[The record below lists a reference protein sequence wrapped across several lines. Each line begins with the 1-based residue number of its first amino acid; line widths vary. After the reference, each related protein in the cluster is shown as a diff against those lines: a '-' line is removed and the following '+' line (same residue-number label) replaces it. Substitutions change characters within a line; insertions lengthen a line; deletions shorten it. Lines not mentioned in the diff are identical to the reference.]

1 MKGSAI
7 LVAVE
12 RQGNFAACV
21 KEITPRCYVD
31 SLFEPSAEAC
41 PSGFRPWDCMCDFLD
56 GCVYG
61 GKIIL
66 TRRFTTAGVP
76 MSDPDSKA
84 DALRKEGTLDA
95 EPERVLDPLFAG
107 SDFFD
112 PRDRVQTR
120 YEMLRRV
127 RMDGWTVQRAAEQYG
142 CSRPTYYK
150 AHSDFEERG
159 LAGLVPRKRGPKG
172 AHKLT
177 DAILDF
183 VQSLLDDEGSLNSAQ
198 LVTRIEERFGER
210 VHPRSVERALAR
222 REKKR

>member
-1 MKGSAI
+1 
-7 LVAVE
+7 
-12 RQGNFAACV
+12 
-21 KEITPRCYVD
+21 
-31 SLFEPSAEAC
+31 
-41 PSGFRPWDCMCDFLD
+41 
-56 GCVYG
+56 
-61 GKIIL
+61 
-66 TRRFTTAGVP
+66 
-76 MSDPDSKA
+76 MSDSDPKV
-84 DALRKEGTLDA
+84 DALCKQGALNP

-127 RMDGWTVQRAAEQYG
+127 RVDGWTVRCAAEQYG

-159 LAGLVPRKRGPKG
+159 LAGLVPKKRGPKG
-172 AHKLT
+172 AHKLS
-177 DAILDF
+177 DSILEF
-183 VQSLLDDEGSLNSAQ
+183 VQGLVGDQGSLTSAQ
-198 LVTRIEERFGER
+198 LATRIEERFGER